1 MVKSIPN
8 FGPCPGAVQGLYPE
22 GKSQQKDILE
32 YSSRS
37 ALQSGMHL
45 PTAKCA
51 KESD

>member
-8 FGPCPGAVQGLYPE
+8 FGPCLGAVQGLYPE
-22 GKSQQKDILE
+22 EKSQQKDILE
-32 YSSRS
+32 SSSRS